1 MKGSEAGSMVRSR
14 FGQGPVVALGI
25 GLLVALAALAA
36 WATLPAL
43 AQSSETGYEKKEP
56 PISTPWTDEVGPNN
70 ALPEYPRPQMTRD
83 RWQNLNGVWQFSG
96 AEAGESPS
104 FGKDLDERILVPYP
118 VESALSGIMRSE
130 QRMFYRRTFTVPDT
144 WRIGRGERLLLH
156 FGAVDYDAK
165 VWVNGQQVATH
176 RGGYDGFD
184 VDVTDA
190 ITRQGPQEIIVWAE
204 DLTDATFQPIGKQ
217 RRQSDRGIFYQGS
230 SGIWRTVWMEPVR
243 DAHVTNLEMTPD
255 LSASALHLTAHVAG
269 ATAGQR
275 VEATVYDG
283 KRKVSTVTGAP
294 NQELTLPVPNAKLW
308 SPGSPF
314 LYDLRVRVL
323 DGDERLDNVGSYF
336 GMREIS
342 LKKGADGKPRVALNG
357 HILFNL
363 STLDQGF
370 WPDGLNTA
378 PTDDA
383 LRFDLA
389 AHKRLG
395 FNTVRKH
402 IKVEPDRWYY
412 WADKLGLMVWQD
424 MPATKTQPI
433 PEGPWRAQFESE
445 LHEMVRE
452 HKSWTSIVMWVP
464 FNEGWGEWDRDAT
477 GRIANEVKA
486 QDPSRLVN
494 AHSGVNCCN
503 SKGDSG
509 QGDVLDSHQY
519 VGPATPVSDGRRVAV
534 DGEHGGFGLYVPGH
548 SWFEDGGAYEMEPDS
563 ATLTRRY
570 VENQRDVLEAANTCG
585 IGASVYTQVTDV
597 EHEVNG
603 FFTYDRQVEKM
614 DFSKVREINDE
625 IVAKADGTSQIPTYP
640 AGTSGLTGSSYWP
653 LDEGSGAT
661 AADQAGDDDLT
672 LQGNT
677 SWTTG
682 QSGSALQFDGDGD
695 FAQTSGPVVDTS
707 GNFTVSAWVKLDRTN
722 GWLTAVGQDGPVQ
735 STFFLQKT
743 GDTNKFSFSTAGG
756 RALSTFTPETG
767 KWYHLVGVRNA
778 ATQTHSLYVDGVKQ
792 SSFAQCLNPQ
802 SNGPFTVGRARFDSQ
817 NVDFWPGAVDQV
829 HVWDRALSDAEVEEL
844 YESGK

>member
-1 MKGSEAGSMVRSR
+1 
-14 FGQGPVVALGI
+14 
-25 GLLVALAALAA
+25 
-36 WATLPAL
+36 
-43 AQSSETGYEKKEP
+43 
-56 PISTPWTDEVGPNN
+56 
-70 ALPEYPRPQMTRD
+70 
-83 RWQNLNGVWQFSG
+83 
-96 AEAGESPS
+96 
-104 FGKDLDERILVPYP
+104 
-118 VESALSGIMRSE
+118 
-130 QRMFYRRTFTVPDT
+130 
-144 WRIGRGERLLLH
+144 
-156 FGAVDYDAK
+156 
-165 VWVNGQQVATH
+165 
-176 RGGYDGFD
+176 
-184 VDVTDA
+184 
-190 ITRQGPQEIIVWAE
+190 
-204 DLTDATFQPIGKQ
+204 
-217 RRQSDRGIFYQGS
+217 
-230 SGIWRTVWMEPVR
+230 VWMEPVR
-243 DAHVTNLEMTPD
+243 GVHVTNLEMTPD
-255 LSASALHLTAHVAG
+255 LSASALRLTAHVAG
-269 ATAGQR
+269 ASAGQR
-275 VEATVYDG
+275 VEATAYDG
-283 KRKVSTVTGAP
+283 KRKVGTVTGAP
-294 NQELTLPVPNAKLW
+294 NQELKLLVPNAKLW
-308 SPGSPF
+308 SPDSPF

-323 DGDERLDNVGSYF
+323 DGDEQLDKVDSYF

-342 LKKGADGKPRVALNG
+342 LKKGTDGKPRIALNG

-378 PTDDA
+378 PTDEA

-424 MPATKTQPI
+424 MPATKTEPI
-433 PEGPWRAQFESE
+433 PAGPWRDQFESE

-477 GRIANEVKA
+477 GRIASDVKA

-548 SWFEDGGAYEMEPDS
+548 SWFEDGGAYEMAPDS

-570 VENQRDVLEAANTCG
+570 VENQRDVLKAANTCG

-603 FFTYDRQVEKM
+603 FFTYDREVEKM
-614 DFSKVREINDE
+614 DFAQVREINNE
-625 IVAKADGTSQIPTYP
+625 IVAKADGSGQPPTYP
-640 AGTSGLTGSSYWP
+640 AGTPGLIGSAYWP

-661 AADQAGDDDLT
+661 AADQVGDDDLT
-672 LQGNT
+672 LQGGT
-677 SWTTG
+677 AWTTG
-682 QSGSALQFDGDGD
+682 QAGSALQFDGDGD

-707 GNFTVSAWVKLDRTN
+707 GNFTVSAWVKLDRTD
-722 GWLTAVGQDGPVQ
+722 GWLTALGQDAPVL

-743 GDTNKFSFSTAGG
+743 GDTNRFSFSTAGG
-756 RALSTFTPETG
+756 RALSTFVPEAG
-767 KWYHLVGVRNA
+767 KWYHLVGMRNA

-792 SSFAQCLNPQ
+792 SSFTQCLNPE
-802 SNGPFTVGRARFDSQ
+802 SDGPFTVGRAKFGGNQ
-817 NVDFWPGAVDQV
+817 VDFWPGAVDQV
-829 HVWDRALSDAEVEEL
+829 HVWDRALSDAEVKEL
-844 YESGK
+844 YESGR